1 MREYI
6 EPYWWTF
13 ALASLVQ
20 LVFFMRWVY
29 RRIRNEE
36 IMRVFVQDMATN
48 HLPHI
53 YHLLEKICDQQGIK
67 RSQAPHIRWIDLNGR
82 QR

>member
-1 MREYI
+1 MREFV
-6 EPYWWTF
+6 EPYWWTV

-20 LVFFMRWVY
+20 LVFFLRWVY

-36 IMRVFVQDMATN
+36 IMRVFVQDMATH

-53 YHLLEKICDQQGIK
+53 YYLL
-67 RSQAPHIRWIDLNGR
+67 
-82 QR
+82 